1 MVPTRVSTSNQ
12 SAHNSEVRSSSAYSK
27 NALDVTMILD
37 EDDGL
42 SVYCNH
48 YLEFW
53 LVVVRY
59 FCGKPYRLRVNGEA
73 LQ

>member
-59 FCGKPYRLRVNGEA
+59 CLWEA
-73 LQ
+73 LPLTCEWGALQ